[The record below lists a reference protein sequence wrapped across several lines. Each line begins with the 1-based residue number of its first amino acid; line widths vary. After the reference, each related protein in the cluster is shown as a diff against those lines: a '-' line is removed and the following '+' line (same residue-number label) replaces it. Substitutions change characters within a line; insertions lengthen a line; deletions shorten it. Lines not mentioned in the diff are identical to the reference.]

1 MPPKPSVLQRS
12 NATFERLIPDAG
24 VYNCY
29 RGDTDGVRESLM
41 RTFIVACIAAAVIA
55 VCAVLVLNRI
65 QEPVSVAFTTSA
77 VRI

>member
-1 MPPKPSVLQRS
+1 LQRN
-12 NATFERLIPDAG
+12 NATFERLIPDVA

-29 RGDTDGVRESLM
+29 IQRWREGIAM
-41 RTFIVACIAAAVIA
+41 RTFIVACVAAAVIA
-55 VCAVLVLNRI
+55 ICAVLVLNRI